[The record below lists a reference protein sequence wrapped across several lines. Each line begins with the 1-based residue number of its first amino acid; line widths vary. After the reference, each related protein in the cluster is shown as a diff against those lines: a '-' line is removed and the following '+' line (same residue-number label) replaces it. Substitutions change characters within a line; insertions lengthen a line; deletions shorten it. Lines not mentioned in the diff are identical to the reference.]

1 MSAYEHPE
9 LVALDEVEDILVAY
23 ADVRLAPSGPI
34 LSRMR
39 AAVMR
44 EAAVAAARQ
53 AAERREAEAAAA
65 APQPAR
71 RFAFPRITLASFAR
85 PAFALGLAGLLALG
99 TGTAVTSASP
109 GSPLYGARVA
119 LEQAFLPTQ
128 IDARFASHTQ
138 HLDERLAE
146 AEAAAASGNA
156 AALEAALAAYQA
168 EIEQTLADIGDDYYR
183 LSSFEA
189 ALQHHIAKLAELAAR
204 LPTEV
209 ARENAAEH
217 AIDASQRAVNSAV
230 DKVKDKK
237 AHSNNRPASP
247 PGQEQDPVN
256 RPAPQPQR
264 QNLPD

>member
-1 MSAYEHPE
+1 MSVYEHPE

-23 ADVRLAPSGPI
+23 ADARLAPSGPI

-44 EAAVAAARQ
+44 EAAAAAAMQ
-53 AAERREAEAAAA
+53 AAERRQAEAAIEL
-65 APQPAR
+65 PPAR
-71 RFAFPRITLASFAR
+71 RFAFPPITLASFAR

-99 TGTAVTSASP
+99 TGTAVTSATP
-109 GSPLYGARVA
+109 GSPFYGARVA
-119 LEQAFLPTQ
+119 LEQVFLPTE

-189 ALQHHIAKLAELAAR
+189 ALQHHIAKLTELAAR

-247 PGQEQDPVN
+247 PRQEQDPEN
-256 RPAPQPQR
+256 RPAPQPPR

>member
-23 ADVRLAPSGPI
+23 ADARLAPSGPI

-39 AAVMR
+39 ATVMR
-44 EAAVAAARQ
+44 EAAAAAAMRD
-53 AAERREAEAAAA
+53 AERREAEADIEL
-65 APQPAR
+65 PPTR
-71 RFAFPRITLASFAR
+71 RFAVPQITLASFAR

-119 LEQAFLPTQ
+119 LEQAFLPTE

-189 ALQHHIAKLAELAAR
+189 ALQHHIAKLTELAAR
-204 LPTEV
+204 LPTDV

-237 AHSNNRPASP
+237 ANSNNRPASP
-247 PGQEQDPVN
+247 PRQEQDPEN
-256 RPAPQPQR
+256 RPAPQPPR